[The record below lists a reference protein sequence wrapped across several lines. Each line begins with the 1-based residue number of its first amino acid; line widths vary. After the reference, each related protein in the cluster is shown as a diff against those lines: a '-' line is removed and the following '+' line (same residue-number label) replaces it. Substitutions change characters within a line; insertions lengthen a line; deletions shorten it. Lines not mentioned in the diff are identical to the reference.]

1 MPRLVSKTDTMTVK
15 APWWGENEHAVLR
28 RFAFGDRQALTGAYM
43 RVGGQMADDDLPIEA
58 QVDIEQMN
66 LAILLRGI
74 VSWTDADGQPM
85 AVDKATVSALEERDA
100 TYLLGEINAFN
111 PRAQRTED
119 DQANFRD

>member
-1 MPRLVSKTDTMTVK
+1 MPRLVSKTDTKTVS
-15 APWWGENEHAVLR
+15 APWWGEKEHAVLR

-43 RVGGQMADDDLPIEA
+43 RVGGHMANDDLPIEA

-74 VSWTDADGQPM
+74 VSWTDAEGAPLS
-85 AVDKATVSALEERDA
+85 VDAATVAMLEEKDA
-100 TYLLGEINAFN
+100 TYLLTEINAFN
-111 PRAQRTED
+111 PRTQRSEE